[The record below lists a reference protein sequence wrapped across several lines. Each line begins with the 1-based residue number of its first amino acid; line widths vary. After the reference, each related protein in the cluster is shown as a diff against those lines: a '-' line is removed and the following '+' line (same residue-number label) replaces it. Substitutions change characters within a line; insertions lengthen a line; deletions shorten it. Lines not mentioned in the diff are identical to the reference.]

1 MNLEEFLSLDDKLE
15 VTVWQESG
23 SAVGQLGTGESYTYK
38 SSVLDVQDGK
48 ILVYFPPEDE
58 PAFEW
63 IRQGQK
69 LKVLITRS
77 NGLWSFFS
85 IVGHFVL
92 KGTPRFW
99 LKLPDDI
106 EHIQRRK
113 HVRVRHSFPLQ
124 IKLDAV
130 VMPAAAG
137 TSADGLN
144 SRSAMISMGMSGGLK
159 PQGGATSPLTPVVQ
173 SVDISAG
180 GIRFK
185 TSVPLSGGQLLHAQ
199 FTLTPEFGELTVAAR
214 VVYCFSQDEMPASS
228 AYAAKS
234 SQSKLLS
241 AKKEY
246 VAAMQFVDLPRDIEK
261 RIIQECF
268 HLELEQHRKGV
279 R

>member
-15 VTVWQESG
+15 VTIWQESG
-23 SAVGQLGTGESYTYK
+23 SAMGQLDSRESYTYK

-77 NGLWSFFS
+77 NGLWSFFPT
-85 IVGHFVL
+85 VGHFVL

-130 VMPAAAG
+130 VMPAAANTG
-137 TSADGLN
+137 VGL
-144 SRSAMISMGMSGGLK
+144 SRSSVGNSSGGLK
-159 PQGGATSPLTPVVQ
+159 PQAGANSPLTPVVQ

-185 TSVPLSGGQLLHAQ
+185 TSVPLSGGQLLHAK
-199 FTLTPEFGELTVAAR
+199 FTLTPEFGELTVPAR

-228 AYAAKS
+228 AYAAKAV
-234 SQSKLLS
+234 QSKLVVT
-241 AKKEY
+241 KKEY